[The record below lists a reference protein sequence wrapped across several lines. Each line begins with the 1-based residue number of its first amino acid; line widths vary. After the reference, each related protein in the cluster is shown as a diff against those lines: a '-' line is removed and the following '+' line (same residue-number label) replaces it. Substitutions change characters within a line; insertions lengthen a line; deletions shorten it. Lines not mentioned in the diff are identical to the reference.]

1 MSCEHKRIK
10 SENCVISCMDC
21 GAILPID
28 YLVAKE
34 KIAAQKDAEAPA
46 EQAAETEAPKTKGR
60 KKKA

>member
-46 EQAAETEAPKTKGR
+46 EPATKQTKQPRR
-60 KKKA
+60 KKGE